1 MEKNDPKLFPMA
13 YTYPYPRPSVTV
25 DIAVFCKF
33 NSRWKVLLIRR
44 GNPPFEKLWA
54 FPGGFI
60 GMDETLK
67 ASAFRE
73 LEEETGLKDL
83 VLDQFRAYGD
93 PGRDPRGR
101 TVSVVFY
108 GFTLAE
114 KSAVAGGDD
123 ASDARWF
130 DLANPPALAFDHD
143 VILEELKNFLIR
155 EKKLQ

>member
-1 MEKNDPKLFPMA
+1 MA
-13 YTYPYPRPSVTV
+13 YTYAYPRPSVTV

-33 NSRWKVLLIRR
+33 DSRWKVLLIQR

-54 FPGGFI
+54 LPGGFI

-67 ASAFRE
+67 ASALRE

-83 VLDQFRAYGD
+83 VLEQFRAYGD

-108 GFTLAE
+108 GFTLPENAHL
-114 KSAVAGGDD
+114 AAGDD

-130 DLANPPALAFDHD
+130 DLADPTALAFDHEL
-143 VILEELKNFLIR
+143 ILEELKSCLTS